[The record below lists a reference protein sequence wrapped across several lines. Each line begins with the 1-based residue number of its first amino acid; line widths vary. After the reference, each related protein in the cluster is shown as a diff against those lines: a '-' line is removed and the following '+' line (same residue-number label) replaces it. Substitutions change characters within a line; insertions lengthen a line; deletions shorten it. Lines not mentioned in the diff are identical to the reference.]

1 MKDKLITIIGGS
13 GFVGTNLCKLLAS
26 QGLPFEIIDLK
37 ASKSFSNL
45 TKIADVRNLDSLEK
59 NITGNIVVNLAAVHR
74 DDVENKQDYYDTN
87 VNGME
92 NVIKVCEKRNISK
105 IIFTSSVAVYGF
117 TNNLTGE
124 NGKINPFNE
133 YGSTKYLA
141 EERLRSWLGRKKNE
155 RSLIIIRPTVI
166 FGEGNRGNVYNLLK
180 QIASGKFIM
189 IGAGDNIKSIA
200 YVKNVVEFIY
210 QCIKSDLNYGLFN
223 YVDTPDMNMLH
234 LCNLVR
240 DKIKKRRIKF
250 SLPMWIG
257 IMVGFCFDLLSKL
270 TKRNFPISS
279 IRVKKFCASSHFSSS
294 KERLKGFKPPL
305 SLSKALDLTI
315 QNEIINPDPGSE
327 IFYTE

>member
-13 GFVGTNLCKLLAS
+13 GFVGTNICKLLAS
-26 QGLPFEIIDLK
+26 EDLPFEIIDLNP
-37 ASKSFSNL
+37 SKSFPDL
-45 TKIADVRNLDSLEK
+45 TKIADIRNLDSLEK
-59 NITGNIVVNLAAVHR
+59 TITGNIVVNLAAVHR

-87 VNGME
+87 VTGTE
-92 NVIKVCEKRNISK
+92 NIIKVCEKRNIIK

-117 TNNLTGE
+117 TSKPTGE
-124 NGKINPFNE
+124 DGKINPFNE

-141 EERLRSWLGRKKNE
+141 EERLRSWLDRKKDE

-180 QIASGKFIM
+180 QIASGKFLM

-200 YVKNVVEFIY
+200 YIKNVVAFIY

-223 YVDTPDMNMLH
+223 YVDTPNMNMLDLSNH
-234 LCNLVR
+234 VQ
-240 DKIKKRRIKF
+240 DKLKKRRIKF
-250 SLPMWIG
+250 SLPIWIG
-257 IMVGFCFDLLSKL
+257 MIIGFCFDLLSKL
-270 TKRNFPISS
+270 TRRNFPISS
-279 IRVKKFCASSHFSSS
+279 IRVKKFCASTHFLSS
-294 KERLKGFKPPL
+294 KERLTGFKSSL

-315 QNEIINPDPGSE
+315 QNEIINPDPDSE